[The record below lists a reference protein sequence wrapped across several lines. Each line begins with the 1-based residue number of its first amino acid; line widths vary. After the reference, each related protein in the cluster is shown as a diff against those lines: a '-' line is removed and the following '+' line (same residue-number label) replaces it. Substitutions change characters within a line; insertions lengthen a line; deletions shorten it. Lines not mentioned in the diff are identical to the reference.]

1 VTTPAVGKSKTGI
14 LGLRSAV
21 RFTKFAFVVY
31 ALCLVF
37 SPKLLGQ
44 SSEEF
49 DSYKLRLEGFWA
61 YSSPTGTFQGAADS
75 GAVNLTTDLHFGSYS
90 TFAGKVDWKFTHK
103 NHLYVLAIPFNSNR
117 AVVLD
122 RTIVFNGKTFEA
134 GLNVQA
140 NLRSPMYGF
149 GYQWDVIRR
158 RRGHL
163 GLAAQFNV
171 FDSHAS
177 INAAAQVTESGVH
190 QAALYASDSLVAPI
204 PVAGPEFRYYLTNS
218 PRVFV
223 EGDVY
228 GMYFFG
234 YGNFV
239 SSFGTLG
246 VNLTRRLSVNAG
258 YQLGSRLVVKDDSST
273 NRLGLTLTQ
282 KGPLVGLEFSF

>member
-1 VTTPAVGKSKTGI
+1 MASF
-14 LGLRSAV
+14 
-21 RFTKFAFVVY
+21 RFLMRVATFVCAIC
-31 ALCLVF
+31 ALCLL
-37 SPKLLGQ
+37 SGPKILAQ

-75 GAVNLTTDLHFGSYS
+75 GYVDLTGDLHFGAYS

-103 NHLYVLAIPFNSNR
+103 NHLYVLAIPFNSDR
-117 AVVLD
+117 QVFLD
-122 RTIVFNGKTFEA
+122 RTIVFNGKTFNA
-134 GLNVQA
+134 GLSVQA

-149 GYQWDVIRR
+149 GYQYDVIRR
-158 RRGHL
+158 RRGHI

-177 INAAAQVTESGVH
+177 INAAAQITGDGVH
-190 QAALYASDSLVAPI
+190 HAAIYAAGSLLAPI

-218 PRVFV
+218 PRVFI
-223 EGDVY
+223 EGDIY

-234 YGNFV
+234 YGNFM

-246 VNLTRRLSVNAG
+246 LTVTRRLSLNAG
-258 YQLGSRLVVKDDSST
+258 YQLASRLVVNNNSST
-273 NRLGLTLTQ
+273 NRIGLTMTQ